1 MFIDRSDRT
10 TVLKTQQG
18 QLPHL
23 TLFDSGRL
31 SGITN
36 PAAEAAATLDAK
48 RSGHRCS
55 AKKKVD
61 SALAECRCPPIL
73 RLKPQ
78 PLFLKTP
85 TPPQSTRSPI
95 LQFPPNRSSM
105 ADLYEL

>member
-1 MFIDRSDRT
+1 MLRKEKSGFGFSRSS
-10 TVLKTQQG
+10 
-18 QLPHL
+18 LPA
-23 TLFDSGRL
+23 D
-31 SGITN
+31 
-36 PAAEAAATLDAK
+36 PAAKAAATLDAK
-48 RSGHRCS
+48 RSDYRCF
-55 AKKKVD
+55 AQEKVD
-61 SALAECRCPPIL
+61 SASAEFRCPPIL